1 MVVHVKRALPEMFH
15 PHAQKGKSIKC
26 ISFEEGYDL
35 REQMMCGNGR
45 YKLVTTLNAYH
56 ARRPW
61 NYSRGEGIGGC
72 GSRRICSTSITS
84 L

>member
-1 MVVHVKRALPEMFH
+1 VMVVHVKRALPEMFH

-45 YKLVTTLNAYH
+45 YKLVTTLT
-56 ARRPW
+56 P
-61 NYSRGEGIGGC
+61 
-72 GSRRICSTSITS
+72 ITPAET
-84 L
+84 LEL

>member
-1 MVVHVKRALPEMFH
+1 MFH

-45 YKLVTTLNAYH
+45 YKLVTTLT
-56 ARRPW
+56 P
-61 NYSRGEGIGGC
+61 
-72 GSRRICSTSITS
+72 ITPAET
-84 L
+84 LEL